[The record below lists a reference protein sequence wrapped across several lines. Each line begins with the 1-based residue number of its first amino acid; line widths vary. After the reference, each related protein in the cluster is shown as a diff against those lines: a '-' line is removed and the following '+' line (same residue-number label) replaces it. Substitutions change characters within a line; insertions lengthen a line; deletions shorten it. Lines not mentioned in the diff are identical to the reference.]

1 MRIAYIL
8 LVHKSPG
15 QFARMLRALHAP
27 GNFYGVHVDRKAPK
41 KVHEAIA
48 AICLEYAEAFIIP
61 PRVVNW
67 AGWSVVAAELRGI
80 KALLDRS
87 EQWDR
92 LVCLSGQDFPLVS
105 QSRLRELLDREPTL
119 NYLNCLPLLDPSF
132 RDKLPRIEY
141 YYIELFRR
149 VRRIPGIRRKRPGS
163 FVVHSGDQ
171 WFVLTRE
178 FAEFCSNA
186 PVSLQIQRFMRFAL
200 VPDEMYFQTVI
211 MNSKYASTCAQRN
224 LRKIRWDDD
233 GGGHPRILT
242 MQDVPW
248 LLEGEACF
256 ARKFDETLDDRVLE
270 FLESRL
276 RDGNGGG

>member
-15 QFARMLRALHAP
+15 QVARLLRALHAP
-27 GNFYGVHVDRKAPK
+27 GNFYGIHVDRKAAK
-41 KVHEAIA
+41 EVHNAIA
-48 AICLEYAEAFIIP
+48 EICLEYAEAFIIP

-67 AGWSVVAAELRGI
+67 AGWSVVAAELHGI

-119 NYLNCLPLLDPSF
+119 NYLNSLPLDPAF
-132 RDKLPRIEY
+132 KDKLPRIEY
-141 YYIELFRR
+141 YYFELFRR
-149 VRRIPGIRRKRPGS
+149 VRRIRRIRRKRPGG

-171 WFVLTRE
+171 WFILTRE
-178 FAEFCSNA
+178 FAEFCLNA
-186 PVSLQIQRFMRFAL
+186 PLSRQIQRFMRFAL
-200 VPDEMYFQTVI
+200 VPDEMYFPTVI
-211 MNSKYASTCAQRN
+211 MNSKFASTCAQRN
-224 LRKIRWDDD
+224 LRKIRWDQ
-233 GGGHPRILT
+233 GGGHHPRILT

-248 LLEGEACF
+248 LLEGDECF

-270 FLESRL
+270 LLESRL
-276 RDGNGGG
+276 RDGNPDS